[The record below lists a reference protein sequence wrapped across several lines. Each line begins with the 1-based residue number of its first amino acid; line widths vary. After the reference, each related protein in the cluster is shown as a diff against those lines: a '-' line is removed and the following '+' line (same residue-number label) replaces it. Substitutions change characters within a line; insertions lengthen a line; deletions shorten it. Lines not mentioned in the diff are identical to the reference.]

1 MSDAHLRPELR
12 AQNPLYNRAGN
23 VRLAFEQE
31 RCPLHA
37 RVVTDQN
44 KTEAQRRHSVIA
56 RREQH
61 IVAAE
66 TFEALI
72 QKRKPSMIEQEQPS
86 PVLRP
91 SWAGRTQPD
100 RQKHFSR
107 LKKER
112 ERASQTQTFQPHSHN
127 KENNMSD
134 APQDRSNKQG
144 QAPDIV
150 LTDGALKAASWRE
163 DGEYG
168 PFFNTKI
175 TRRYTDKEGDVRET
189 STLRERDL
197 LPAAELAGEVHRT
210 IREHKREHT
219 QQRDHTNTQDHAH
232 SENWHDDTKT
242 RKEVKRDRF
251 KQDRS
256 ESGTRRPR
264 KQTQTQ

>member
-1 MSDAHLRPELR
+1 
-12 AQNPLYNRAGN
+12 
-23 VRLAFEQE
+23 
-31 RCPLHA
+31 
-37 RVVTDQN
+37 
-44 KTEAQRRHSVIA
+44 
-56 RREQH
+56 
-61 IVAAE
+61 
-66 TFEALI
+66 
-72 QKRKPSMIEQEQPS
+72 
-86 PVLRP
+86 
-91 SWAGRTQPD
+91 
-100 RQKHFSR
+100 
-107 LKKER
+107 
-112 ERASQTQTFQPHSHN
+112 
-127 KENNMSD
+127 MSD

-210 IREHKREHT
+210 IRERKRERT
-219 QQRDHTNTQDHAH
+219 QQRNHTNTQNPAH
-232 SENWHDDTKT
+232 SEEWHDDTMT
-242 RKEVKRDRF
+242 SKEIKRDRF